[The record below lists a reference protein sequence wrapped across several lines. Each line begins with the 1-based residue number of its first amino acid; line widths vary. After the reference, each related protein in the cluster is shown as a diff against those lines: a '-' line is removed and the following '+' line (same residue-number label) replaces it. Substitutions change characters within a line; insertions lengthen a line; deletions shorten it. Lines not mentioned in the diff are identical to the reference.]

1 MLTSIYAKL
10 LFEDPETSSEYYTA
24 QLASDDCLGG
34 NLSYS
39 GNCATNFLLY
49 QGSLNSRLGIWDR
62 CYQLINRANNT
73 INTLDNVKSWSSES
87 ERLRHFGEAYFLRAW
102 TYYELVKIFG
112 GVPLRTTI
120 EAVNL
125 PRASVDEVYALIAS
139 DIKNA
144 IEMMPNQI
152 YPAGNA
158 MAGHATKYA
167 AEALAARVFLFYT
180 GRYDKKT

>member
-1 MLTSIYAKL
+1 MNLNVYVTSAKL
-10 LFEDPETSSEYYTA
+10 ISSE
-24 QLASDDCLGG
+24 
-34 NLSYS
+34 
-39 GNCATNFLLY
+39 
-49 QGSLNSRLGIWDR
+49 
-62 CYQLINRANNT
+62 
-73 INTLDNVKSWSSES
+73 
-87 ERLRHFGEAYFLRAW
+87 AW

-167 AEALAARVFLFYT
+167 AEALAAQYFYSIPDVMT
-180 GRYDKKT
+180 RRLYL